1 MVRPRDHVLYT
12 SLAIHP
18 QGLDILGWSGIV
30 FGPMAALW
38 PAAQAAAVSLDAV
51 PRVFSGGRHPL
62 SQTITQ
68 TPPGGV
74 NMSDDIRNVYDINS
88 PNDSI
93 DPMAACGTLVHA
105 NPACDAS
112 T

>member
-1 MVRPRDHVLYT
+1 
-12 SLAIHP
+12 
-18 QGLDILGWSGIV
+18 
-30 FGPMAALW
+30 
-38 PAAQAAAVSLDAV
+38 
-51 PRVFSGGRHPL
+51 
-62 SQTITQ
+62 
-68 TPPGGV
+68 
-74 NMSDDIRNVYDINS
+74 MSDDIRNVYDINS